1 MKQTFAVATK
11 RVFFSTRRGRQGFD
25 QLAMPALGICQLLAN
40 AGKQGLTVVELVDGL
55 TYNGMLMRGQ
65 DEAQTVSMLLQRLIA
80 VGAVDHP
87 TGPGT
92 SHRYILIQWPQI
104 SDS

>member
-11 RVFFSTRRGRQGFD
+11 RVFFSTRWGRRGFD
-25 QLAMPALGICQLLAN
+25 HLAMPVLGICQLLAN
-40 AGKQGLTVVELVDGL
+40 AGKRGLTVVELVDAL
-55 TYNGMLMRGQ
+55 AHNGMLMRGQ
-65 DEAQTVSMLLQRLIA
+65 DERQTISMILQRLIKS
-80 VGAVDHP
+80 GAVDHP

-104 SDS
+104 NVT